1 MPLHF
6 DHSVAAGGK
15 KRLSTSDRYRPK
27 ADVSWLA
34 MHTLSLYRHL
44 GFGRRTEEPGWGR
57 LTLNVLFICGKN
69 RLRSPTAEQLFA
81 DCSGVETASAGV
93 NNDADVP
100 VSQELL
106 EWSDLIFV
114 MEQNH
119 RKKLT
124 TRFASELANKRI
136 ICLNISDD
144 YEYMAPALI
153 KVLEARVRLYLPR

>member
-1 MPLHF
+1 M
-6 DHSVAAGGK
+6 
-15 KRLSTSDRYRPK
+15 
-27 ADVSWLA
+27 
-34 MHTLSLYRHL
+34 
-44 GFGRRTEEPGWGR
+44 
-57 LTLNVLFICGKN
+57 NVLFICGKN

-81 DCSGVETASAGV
+81 DWSGVETTSAGV

-106 EWSDLIFV
+106 GWADLIFV
-114 MEQNH
+114 MEQIH

-124 TRFASELANKRI
+124 ARFTSALANKRI

-153 KVLEARVRLYLPR
+153 KLLEARVERYLSS